1 MNKISSFLI
10 YKRGCDYINIKE
22 KRQEKGLSQVQ
33 LALSL
38 NVKQST
44 VAMWESGKS
53 LPRIELLI
61 KLADIFGCTIDE
73 LVRGDE
79 RE

>member
-1 MNKISSFLI
+1 MKF
-10 YKRGCDYINIKE
+10 KTFRE
-22 KRQEKGLSQVQ
+22 SQNMTQ
-33 LALSL
+33 DELALKL
-38 NVKQST
+38 NISRSSI
-44 VAMWESGKS
+44 AMWESGKS
-53 LPRIELLI
+53 LPRTELLI